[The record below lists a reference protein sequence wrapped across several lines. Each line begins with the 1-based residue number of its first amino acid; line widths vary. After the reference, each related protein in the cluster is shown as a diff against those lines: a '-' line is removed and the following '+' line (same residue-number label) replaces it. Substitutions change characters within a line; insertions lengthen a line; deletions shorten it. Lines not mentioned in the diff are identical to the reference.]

1 MNFKNKQKMK
11 RMEKL
16 KVLLLPLLV
25 MALFNSCRKENRCDC
40 IKRTGEII
48 TDIRHIS
55 GFDEVFVENNL
66 DVYIRQDSVSEVKV
80 EAGEHIAPLI
90 ETEVENGVLY
100 IRNKN
105 RCNWT
110 RSYKKPLNVYVSM
123 PEVRYITS
131 DGTGNIKGT
140 NVFTTPVIDVQIKN
154 SGNIEISV
162 NNTRL
167 LTHIHGAGNMT
178 LHGATN
184 EHDCSIGG
192 TAFMYAAD
200 MQTSYTYYDAFTLG
214 ESYINATSLLICK
227 VRDQGDVYCYGKPS
241 TVQKDRNGSGDLY
254 LK

>member
-1 MNFKNKQKMK
+1 
-11 RMEKL
+11 MEKL

-110 RSYKKPLNVYVSM
+110 RSYKKPLNVYVTM
-123 PEVRYITS
+123 PQVRYITS
-131 DGTGNIKGT
+131 DGTGNIRGQNT
-140 NVFTTPVIDVQIKN
+140 FTTPVIDVQTKN
-154 SGNIEISV
+154 SGNIELSV
-162 NNTRL
+162 NNSRVR
-167 LTHIHGAGNMT
+167 THMHGSGDVT
-178 LHGATN
+178 LHGATH

-192 TAFMYAAD
+192 TAYIYAMD
-200 MQTSYTYYDAFTLG
+200 MQTGYTYIDAFTLG
-214 ESYINATSLLICK
+214 NSYVNANDLLIC
-227 VRDQGDVYCYGKPS
+227 RISDQGDVYCYGKPAS
-241 TVQKDRNGSGDLY
+241 VKKERRGAGELY